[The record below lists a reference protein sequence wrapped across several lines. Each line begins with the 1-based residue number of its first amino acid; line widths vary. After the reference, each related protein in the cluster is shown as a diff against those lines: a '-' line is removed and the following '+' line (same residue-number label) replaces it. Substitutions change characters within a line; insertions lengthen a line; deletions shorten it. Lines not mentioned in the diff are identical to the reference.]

1 MILWKLA
8 LATTALVLSTSVNA
22 VTLVE
27 DFNDPFPQWESG
39 WLGTN
44 SNIENIYGVGEGR
57 GNNPDGL
64 WIYDGVG
71 SDGSSNVIEINFD
84 EVFGSSLTSF
94 SIDISTVA
102 PSSTLEVYDTNG
114 VVLLSSIVAGYSGTD
129 ALETY
134 FISSI
139 SGISGFSISTTS
151 LSTLEG
157 STAIDN
163 VIVTTTVVP
172 VPAAVWLFGSGLIG
186 LIGFARRKKA

>member
-1 MILWKLA
+1 MKLWKLA

-27 DFNDPFPQWESG
+27 DFNDPFPQWESD

-44 SNIENIYGVGEGR
+44 SNIENVYGVGEGR

-102 PSSTLEVYDTNG
+102 PSSTLEIYDTNG

-134 FISSI
+134 FVSSI
-139 SGISGFSISTTS
+139 SGISGFSIATTS

-157 STAIDN
+157 NTAIDN